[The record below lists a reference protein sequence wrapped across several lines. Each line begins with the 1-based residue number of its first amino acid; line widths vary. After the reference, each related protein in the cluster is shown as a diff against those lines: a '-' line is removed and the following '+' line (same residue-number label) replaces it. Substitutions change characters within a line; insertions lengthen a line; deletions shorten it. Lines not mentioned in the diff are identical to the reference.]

1 MLTSI
6 IQFPDIGTE
15 IFAVDIGSF
24 RFALRWYAL
33 AYIVG
38 LLIGWRICVALV
50 SSSSVWGA
58 GAPPLQPKQLEDL
71 LTWIILG
78 VIVGGRLLRA
88 RMWVIVTSRMGMFTF
103 SRIVMVLVSLRLS
116 SGASLAVCRA
126 AHHG

>member
-38 LLIGWRICVALV
+38 LLIGWRICVA
-50 SSSSVWGA
+50 SVPYTHLTL
-58 GAPPLQPKQLEDL
+58 PPNRE
-71 LTWIILG
+71 
-78 VIVGGRLLRA
+78 V
-88 RMWVIVTSRMGMFTF
+88 
-103 SRIVMVLVSLRLS
+103 
-116 SGASLAVCRA
+116 
-126 AHHG
+126 

>member
-50 SSSSVWGA
+50 RSSSVWGA

-78 VIVGGRLLRA
+78 VIVGGRL
-88 RMWVIVTSRMGMFTF
+88 GF
-103 SRIVMVLVSLRLS
+103 VLFYQPQLFLE
-116 SGASLAVCRA
+116 
-126 AHHG
+126 H